1 MDSGCG
7 LTNARGRSQ
16 PEHRTQQDA
25 PNHAQNCSADW
36 LPSITGE
43 IRPHVEIAGHSRV
56 SGLGSGH

>member
-25 PNHAQNCSADW
+25 PNVAAHQKTQFFDHA
-36 LPSITGE
+36 P
-43 IRPHVEIAGHSRV
+43 V
-56 SGLGSGH
+56 